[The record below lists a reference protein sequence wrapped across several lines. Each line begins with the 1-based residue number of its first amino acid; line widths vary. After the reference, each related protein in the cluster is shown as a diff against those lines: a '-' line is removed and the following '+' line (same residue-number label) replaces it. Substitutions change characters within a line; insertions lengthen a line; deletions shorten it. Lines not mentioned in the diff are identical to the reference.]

1 MDQDRK
7 ETKREEKRL
16 NFIREAK
23 NRRNEKKYKYDIR
36 FPLPGDKFIALKPEK

>member
-7 ETKREEKRL
+7 KIKREKKRL
-16 NFIREAK
+16 KFIKEAK